1 MTFTRKFLRKLIIG
15 LVWNMASLAVLLF
28 LPAGT
33 LDWWRAWVIVGVV
46 GACFAVMMIGVLRTR
61 PDLMRERFKSIIQ
74 KGQPL
79 VDRVLL
85 TAFVVS
91 YTAIIIFIPVDVFYL
106 HLLPKP
112 DVWVSSVG
120 MALYVGGWLMMA
132 LVFKENVFAAPVVR
146 HQAEREHKVVDTG
159 VYRLVRHPMYS
170 GMSCCKMGM
179 ALWLESYAAAILSLI
194 PIVLLAARIVYEERF
209 LQRELAGYNAYAE
222 KVRFRLVPFV
232 W

>member
-28 LPAGT
+28 LPAWT

-46 GACFAVMMIGVLRTR
+46 GLCFAVMMIGVLRTR

-112 DVWVSSVG
+112 DVWVSSIG

-170 GMSCCKMGM
+170 GMSCAKWEWRCGWSRMRPRSCRSFPSCCWRRGSSTRN
-179 ALWLESYAAAILSLI
+179 AFCSESLRATM
-194 PIVLLAARIVYEERF
+194 RTRKKCDF
-209 LQRELAGYNAYAE
+209 D
-222 KVRFRLVPFV
+222 
-232 W
+232 